1 MVEDSSRQTREESS
15 LARSDALID
24 EAGEES
30 FPASDPPATWS
41 GEDLRDVNSNPG
53 SGATRAAPVEPG

>member
-1 MVEDSSRQTREESS
+1 MVQDSSRQAREEIS
-15 LARSDALID
+15 LARRSDELID

-41 GEDLRDVNSNPG
+41 GEDPRDVNPN
-53 SGATRAAPVEPG
+53 PVERRG